1 MAASEGKRSNEK
13 DLSVPARLALKLG
26 SGAHA
31 GVYRATGGKLFGRM
45 GQSPILLI
53 NTVGRKSGKKRTS
66 PLLYVMD
73 GEDFVIIASKG
84 GAPTHP
90 AWYLNLKANPEATV
104 EIGDREVRVRA
115 EEADSEEKARLW
127 QEMVEMYPTYDDYQ
141 TKTER
146 EIPLLVLRPS
156 TDTPRRGSSVR

>member
-1 MAASEGKRSNEK
+1 MSEREK
-13 DLSVPARLALKLG
+13 STERGLSGPARLALKLG

-45 GQSPILLI
+45 GKSPILLL

-90 AWYLNLKANPEATV
+90 AWFLNLRNDPEATV

-115 EEADSEEKARLW
+115 EEADPQEKARLW
-127 QEMVEMYPTYDDYQ
+127 RKMVEMYPTYDDYQ
-141 TKTER
+141 KKTER
-146 EIPLLVLRPS
+146 EIPLLILHPVS
-156 TDTPRRGSSVR
+156 